1 MVNHNGQPYYLIVS
15 CKDRDMLS
23 ISISATRDFEEAPR
37 FNIYGGTQ
45 SRPKM
50 GQGAYTFLREC
61 HAFVEVD
68 TPNFLEVRRTKDS
81 APIFSLTNVTFA
93 NLHNTFTVVDSSTKW
108 GLGERFQTKFKTTDG
123 KWSIWNRDKP
133 WKIDRGAQG
142 LSEQTYGHQPVYLA
156 REKQSKLYH
165 LAYFKNTHGL
175 LVEVVQSSE
184 QLLFNSVGGNIHFII
199 LLGQFDPEELLER
212 YHDYIG
218 KAHIPPF
225 WSMGYHQCRWGY
237 KTAAAL
243 NEVLTK
249 FKENDLPID
258 TIWSDLDYMDQKKIF
273 TVNPQTHGGNSLNNM
288 MESHEVHFVPL
299 IDVGVALGDSIAMQ
313 LGQEMQVYLRSPRQG
328 SGYYVG
334 VVWPGEVHFVDYL
347 HPNATAFWKSQLK
360 RLHDQVRFS
369 GIWLDMNEPSNFR
382 GN

>member
-108 GLGERFQTKFKTTDG
+108 GLGERFQAKFKTTDG

-142 LSEQTYGHQPVYLA
+142 LS
-156 REKQSKLYH
+156 
-165 LAYFKNTHGL
+165 
-175 LVEVVQSSE
+175 
-184 QLLFNSVGGNIHFII
+184 
-199 LLGQFDPEELLER
+199 
-212 YHDYIG
+212 
-218 KAHIPPF
+218 
-225 WSMGYHQCRWGY
+225 
-237 KTAAAL
+237 
-243 NEVLTK
+243 
-249 FKENDLPID
+249 
-258 TIWSDLDYMDQKKIF
+258 
-273 TVNPQTHGGNSLNNM
+273 
-288 MESHEVHFVPL
+288 
-299 IDVGVALGDSIAMQ
+299 
-313 LGQEMQVYLRSPRQG
+313 
-328 SGYYVG
+328 
-334 VVWPGEVHFVDYL
+334 
-347 HPNATAFWKSQLK
+347 
-360 RLHDQVRFS
+360 
-369 GIWLDMNEPSNFR
+369 
-382 GN
+382 